1 MQAGD
6 GCNGKNQLDKF
17 LSEQKIATRSQI
29 KVLLKK
35 QNVCVN
41 EVRVTD
47 GSFKIEPFT
56 DKISIDGRNIS
67 YEKNIYIML
76 NKPAGVVTA
85 TKDNINK
92 TVLDLI
98 GDDVTKK
105 TDSLLLEDLIKIQ
118 QGFLYSQM
126 TVN

>member
-1 MQAGD
+1 M
-6 GCNGKNQLDKF
+6 KF
-17 LSEQKIATRSQI
+17 
-29 KVLLKK
+29 VL
-35 QNVCVN
+35 
-41 EVRVTD
+41 RD

-56 DKISIDGRNIS
+56 DKISIDGRSIS

-105 TDSLLLEDLIKIQ
+105 DRHLCCWKT
-118 QGFLYSQM
+118 
-126 TVN
+126 